1 MPQSHRPLASGPGPR
16 VRLPAVAG
24 KFYPA
29 DAEELARLVDQL
41 LDATPVPDSPVSAIA
56 YVVPHAGLRYS
67 GPTAAYV
74 YGRLRGTTSGP
85 VVLLGPAHYV
95 PIRGCTVPAAERW
108 ATPLGEVPVDTELVQ
123 ALARDGHAGVDD
135 TPFVPEHSLEVQ
147 LPFLQRSRP
156 DGLRILPIAV
166 GHSTVDDVVVTLG
179 AIAQAAPNALL
190 LCSTDLSH
198 YQPYEAA
205 DAQDARTTQAVLDL
219 AAERIGPRD
228 ACGVF
233 ALRGLVGWARHQ
245 KLRPELLYR
254 CTSAQTGG
262 SPDRVVGYAAVAFA
276 APPPEAGN
284 LGPGTQ

>member
-1 MPQSHRPLASGPGPR
+1 MPQSHRPAAPVPGRRIRP
-16 VRLPAVAG
+16 PAVAG

-29 DAEELARLVDQL
+29 DAAGLTRLVDQL
-41 LDATPVPDSPVSAIA
+41 LDTVPVPDPVPEAAA

-67 GPTAAYV
+67 GPTAAHV
-74 YGRLRGTTSGP
+74 YGRLRGTGSGT
-85 VVLLGPAHYV
+85 VVLLGPAHYIPV
-95 PIRGCTVPAAERW
+95 RGCTVPTTERW
-108 ATPLGEVPVDTELVQ
+108 ATPLGEVPLDTELVQ
-123 ALARDGHAGVDD
+123 TLARDGHVAVDD
-135 TPFVPEHSLEVQ
+135 VPFVPEHSLEVQ

-156 DGLRILPIAV
+156 DGLRILPIVV
-166 GHSTVDDVVVTLG
+166 GQSTVDDVVVTLE
-179 AIAQAAPNALL
+179 AIREAAPDTLL

-198 YQPYEAA
+198 YQPYEVA

-245 KLRPELLYR
+245 KLHPRVLYR

-262 SPDRVVGYAAVAFA
+262 SPDRVVGYAAVAFT
-276 APPPEAGN
+276 
-284 LGPGTQ
+284 GPAEQTPLD